1 MQREE
6 KTTWAAGPLASHC
19 APCHFWGLAARAS
32 RSSASLARRR
42 EAWRKAS
49 MALRSVVGLNSVSK
63 NRRSF
68 SSSRSI
74 RSPTRSKLAMPRSFL
89 PPTESPITYII
100 VGLNFLLFVVSLLA
114 TMRLSQE
121 SGGQGLNLFGG
132 INGLVL
138 DRLGASRPLVLING
152 EWWRLVMAIFLHG
165 GILHIAMNTW
175 VLMDIGPQVE
185 EVYGSAR
192 YLFLYIATGIAGF
205 LASAITGHFSVG
217 ASGALMG
224 LIGLMLAIT
233 TRRGGAYMQ
242 MIRGQLIRWVV
253 YILVLGFVVSG
264 IDNAAHLGGLA
275 AGFLLGRVMADR
287 EPMNATER
295 KRAYVLGWAAGLV
308 VVASFAAML
317 AHYFRPA

>member
-1 MQREE
+1 VPVPLRWRYKLDRWRDSLAGIFRSEPQERRPRMCPACG
-6 KTTWAAGPLASHC
+6 TLVGSAARK
-19 APCHFWGLAARAS
+19 CHECGANLTFSLAAAS
-32 RSSASLARRR
+32 RSLS
-42 EAWRKAS
+42 
-49 MALRSVVGLNSVSK
+49 GL
-63 NRRSF
+63 
-68 SSSRSI
+68 
-74 RSPTRSKLAMPRSFL
+74 L
-89 PPTESPITYII
+89 PTESPITYII
-100 VGLNFLLFVVSLLA
+100 LGLNFLLFVVSLLA
-114 TMRLSQE
+114 TMRISQE

-295 KRAYVLGWAAGLV
+295 KRAYALGWAAGLV